1 MIAVLLVV
9 IGPVVSHNRPAEC
22 TNTVSCIW
30 PDDGSIEPK
39 HVAEFLIL
47 ITNIYCGG
55 HAVAQLVDALCY
67 KPEGRGF
74 DSRWCHWNF
83 SLT

>member
-1 MIAVLLVV
+1 MFRFNRTIIRTNTRHS
-9 IGPVVSHNRPAEC
+9 IGTFSECIMYALTEC

-47 ITNIYCGG
+47 ITNI
-55 HAVAQLVDALCY
+55 CY
-67 KPEGRGF
+67 VI
-74 DSRWCHWNF
+74 D
-83 SLT
+83 